1 MEIIN
6 YFPKIKEY
14 TSATPAQQKEKV
26 IEEIKEVMAEVGI
39 FRYRDKNKIIEELLD
54 TVQAIYTL
62 NFMLNVSYHSC
73 ISLNKCNISLKE
85 LYDNFIFY
93 LSYVKNLNIDDL
105 CCLFKL
111 QEIQQEILY
120 FVFLLSGKNKFIFI
134 KNLEKHLEKMKSRNL
149 EFI

>member
-14 TSATPAQQKEKV
+14 ISATPAQQKEK
-26 IEEIKEVMAEVGI
+26 ILEEIKEVRAEL
-39 FRYRDKNKIIEELLD
+39 NKKFIDLGKLIEEMLD

-62 NFMLNVSYHSC
+62 NYILNVPYHNS
-73 ISLNKCNISLKE
+73 INLSKCNLNLKE
-85 LYDNFIFY
+85 LDGSFTFY

-105 CCLFKL
+105 YSLVKL

-120 FVFLLSGKNKFIFI
+120 FVFLLCDKNKFNFVE
-134 KNLEKHLEKMKSRNL
+134 KLEEHFKKMESRNL